1 MATLTIRD
9 LDDDVKRKL
18 RLRAAEHGV
27 SVSEEVRNLLAE
39 AVGKKPGKRRLTV
52 EEIANLGRKPAVPF
66 DQKQVTDEMWD
77 ESFD

>member
-9 LDDDVKRKL
+9 LDEEVKRKL

-27 SVSEEVRNLLAE
+27 SVSEEVRNLLAD
-39 AVGKKPGKRRLTV
+39 AVGGKVGKRRLTA
-52 EEIANLGRKPAVPF
+52 EEIASLARTPDIPF
-66 DQKQVTDEMWD
+66 DQKQVADEMWD

>member
-9 LDDDVKRKL
+9 LDEGVKRKL

-27 SVSEEVRNLLAE
+27 SMEEEARRLLAE
-39 AVGKKPGKRRLTV
+39 AVQ
-52 EEIANLGRKPAVPF
+52 RKPSRKRFTADDLKKFARKPDVPF
-66 DQKQVTDEMWD
+66 DQKQIFDEMWD

>member
-9 LDDDVKRKL
+9 LDEDVKRKL

-27 SVSEEVRNLLAE
+27 SMEEEARRLLAE
-39 AVGKKPGKRRLTV
+39 AVERKQPRKRFTADDLKRF
-52 EEIANLGRKPAVPF
+52 ARKPEVAF